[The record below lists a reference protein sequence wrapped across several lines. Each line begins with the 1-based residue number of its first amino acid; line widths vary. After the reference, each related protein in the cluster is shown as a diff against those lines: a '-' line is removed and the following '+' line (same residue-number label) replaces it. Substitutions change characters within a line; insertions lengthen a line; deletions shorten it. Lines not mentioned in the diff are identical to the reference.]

1 VTVAFADTF
10 YWLALL
16 NMRDPENAQVTA
28 YSVPARLLTSAAVQV
43 EVMDA
48 FRKVPSR
55 ATALRFWNA
64 CFTTPNLEVVPF
76 SEELLARAVSLFAAR
91 PDKAWSLTDCISFT
105 VMQDRGIR
113 LALTGDKHFLQAGF
127 EIAFP

>member
-1 VTVAFADTF
+1 VTIAFADTF

-16 NMRDPENAQVTA
+16 NMSDPENARVTA
-28 YSVPARLLTSAAVQV
+28 HPIPARLVTSAAVQV

-55 ATALRFWNA
+55 ATAMRFWEA
-64 CFTTPNLEVVPF
+64 CIMTPTLEVVPF
-76 SEELLARAVSLFAAR
+76 SADLLARSASLFAAR

-105 VMQDRGIR
+105 IMQDRGIR
-113 LALTGDKHFLQAGF
+113 LALTGDRHFVQAGF

>member
-1 VTVAFADTF
+1 MNEVFADSY
-10 YWLALL
+10 YWLALVHK
-16 NMRDPENAQVTA
+16 RDPHHERVRA
-28 YSVPARLLTSAAVQV
+28 YEVKGLLITSVPVQL

-48 FRKVPSR
+48 LSGIL
-55 ATALRFWNA
+55 LRPAAISFWNSFA
-64 CFTTPNLEVVPF
+64 SIPNLECVPF
-76 SEELLARAVSLFAAR
+76 SQDLLNRSAALFAAR

-105 VMQDRGIR
+105 IMQDRGIR